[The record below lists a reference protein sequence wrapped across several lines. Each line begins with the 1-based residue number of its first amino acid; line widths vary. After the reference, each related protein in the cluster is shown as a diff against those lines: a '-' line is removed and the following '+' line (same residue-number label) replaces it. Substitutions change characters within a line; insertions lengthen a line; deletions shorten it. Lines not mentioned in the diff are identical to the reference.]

1 MKERRI
7 SLVLNL
13 LIIVFEIIAFIF
25 SYVSTHKLYFEFYT
39 EDSNILALISS
50 SIFVYYILS
59 KKKIPNWV
67 NIFKYISTVCLS
79 VTFLV
84 VIFILA
90 PMSNFNYQY
99 LLFSGAML
107 FHHTL
112 CPILSIITFLF
123 YDKLIGYSKKDVI
136 KGLSFT
142 FVYAFVAIILNIV
155 GVLDGPYPFL
165 RVRSQTIIESVIWSI
180 VVLGFAYLIARM
192 LILLY
197 NRIRSK

>member
-155 GVLDGPYPFL
+155 GILDGPYPFL